1 MKNKI
6 DSKIQNGFTLDT
18 GSLIDES
25 IATFKKTFLISGV
38 AMILLIMVFAIIYGT
53 LFAVIYGFSD
63 LTSTMTL
70 LQTSQSSV
78 IGLLSTVVITTL
90 TSAFFAPVTAGFIHA
105 NHLAKNNQEIG
116 INIFFE
122 FYKSKFFKNIFISYL
137 ILGFTTAILSAGLT
151 LINLD
156 FLSYIVQTIIGLL
169 SVFTLPLIIYGEQN
183 FENAITKSIQ
193 LFFKQPLLIF
203 VALLLAVIG
212 MLLGLFALCIG
223 MIFTFP
229 YYYSMIYAIYNQAI
243 GFEEKSV
250 IDEIGK
256 EEI

>member
-38 AMILLIMVFAIIYGT
+38 AMILLIIVFAIIYGT

-63 LTSTMTL
+63 LTSTMTQ

-116 INIFFE
+116 INVFFE

-137 ILGFTTAILSAGLT
+137 ILGFTTAILNAGLT
-151 LINLD
+151 LINLEV
-156 FLSYIVQTIIGLL
+156 LSYIVQSIIGLI
-169 SVFTLPLIIYGEQN
+169 SVFTLPLIIYGEQD

-223 MIFTFP
+223 IIFTFP

>member
-223 MIFTFP
+223 IIFTFP

>member
-63 LTSTMTL
+63 LTSTMTQ

-137 ILGFTTAILSAGLT
+137 ILGFTTAILNAGLT
-151 LINLD
+151 LINLEV
-156 FLSYIVQTIIGLL
+156 LSYVVQTIIGLI
-169 SVFTLPLIIYGEQN
+169 SVFTLPLIIYGEQD

-223 MIFTFP
+223 IIFTFP

>member
-116 INIFFE
+116 INVFFE

-223 MIFTFP
+223 IIFTFP

>member
-38 AMILLIMVFAIIYGT
+38 AMILLIIVFAIIYGT

-63 LTSTMTL
+63 LTSTMTQ

-116 INIFFE
+116 INVFFE

-137 ILGFTTAILSAGLT
+137 ILGFTTAILNAGLT
-151 LINLD
+151 LINLEV
-156 FLSYIVQTIIGLL
+156 LSYVVQTIIGLI

-223 MIFTFP
+223 IIFTFP